1 MAARGRKKELS
12 SKTPPGPKP
21 EPPDFM
27 TDCGRSHWDKY
38 SDTINQLGLL
48 ESIDDYSFAMLC
60 DAMATLEDMRRQF
73 AQDGDYTN
81 QVGENGALQI
91 NPICQLI
98 AQQSKAVLTM
108 ASEFGMTPRGRI
120 NLTGSLSVNPDAAA
134 LDPFEQLMEEITTPL
149 VIRPIAKTAKTK
161 SAKTPG
167 KKVTS
172 KRKVKKAKAKPKASK
187 R

>member
-27 TDCGRSHWDKY
+27 TDCGRSHWEKY

-73 AQDGDYTN
+73 AQDGAYTN
-81 QVGENGALQI
+81 QVGDNGALQV

-98 AQQSKAVLTM
+98 GSQSKAVLTM

-134 LDPFEQLMEEITTPL
+134 LDPMEAMLRQITEPVSTTAERIPPTKQATK
-149 VIRPIAKTAKTK
+149 RAQKKRKAAK
-161 SAKTPG
+161 KTP
-167 KKVTS
+167 
-172 KRKVKKAKAKPKASK
+172 KRKQ

>member
-27 TDCGRSHWDKY
+27 TDPGRAHWEKY

-73 AQDGDYTN
+73 AKAGDYTN
-81 QVGENGALQI
+81 QVGDNGALQA

-98 AQQSKAVLTM
+98 AQQSKAVLAM

-134 LDPFEQLMEEITTPL
+134 LDPMEAMLRQLTDPVSTMPERTAPKKPTTE
-149 VIRPIAKTAKTK
+149 RGQKARRKAAK
-161 SAKTPG
+161 KTP
-167 KKVTS
+167 
-172 KRKVKKAKAKPKASK
+172 KRKQ